1 MTYVEGVGEYCD
13 VQLREVLQ
21 SWVDAMVP
29 DPDPKKLMKM
39 DPTYKKKQIMG
50 KREKINFINI
60 LFFH

>member
-13 VQLREVLQ
+13 EQLREVLQ

-39 DPTYKKKQIMG
+39 DPTYKKTNNG
-50 KREKINFINI
+50 
-60 LFFH
+60 

>member
-1 MTYVEGVGEYCD
+1 MIVHLLYCMTYIEGVREYCD

-39 DPTYKKKQIMG
+39 DPTYKKTNNG
-50 KREKINFINI
+50 
-60 LFFH
+60 